1 MYLADGAG
9 EGRVL
14 AHLHR
19 DVLHVVHEPRLHP
32 RAHCGQNSFLYFQ
45 NVYEETLKATIN
57 GLNDCFKN
65 IFRNRKIFLTV
76 KTRLGYL
83 GSRGT

>member
-32 RAHCGQNSFLYFQ
+32 RAHCGQNSFFLYFK
-45 NVYEETLKATIN
+45 NVDKETLNATVIID
-57 GLNDCFKN
+57 LT
-65 IFRNRKIFLTV
+65 IVSKIFLETV
-76 KTRLGYL
+76 KYF
-83 GSRGT
+83 

>member
-32 RAHCGQNSFLYFQ
+32 RAHCGQNIFFYISKMFMKKR
-45 NVYEETLKATIN
+45 LKRKLMDLTIVS
-57 GLNDCFKN
+57 
-65 IFRNRKIFLTV
+65 KIFLETV
-76 KTRLGYL
+76 KYF
-83 GSRGT
+83 